1 MNLQTLTL
9 TVLAAGSGAANPR
22 CGCNIRPVGG
32 TMEDQAVPV
41 LAYVGPD
48 AEVLFLQT
56 LLDESGIKCSVDM
69 PTRGRSGV
77 REARL
82 FVAQA
87 DVDAAAPLVADFRQ
101 NGVKSSF

>member
-1 MNLQTLTL
+1 M
-9 TVLAAGSGAANPR
+9 
-22 CGCNIRPVGG
+22 GG
-32 TMEDQAVPV
+32 TVETKSVPV

-48 AEVLFLQT
+48 AEVMFLRT
-56 LLDESGIKCSVDM
+56 LLDESGIMCSVDM
-69 PTRGRSGV
+69 PTRGEHGV

-87 DVDAAAPLVADFRQ
+87 DVEAAAPVINDFRQ

>member
-1 MNLQTLTL
+1 VIVETKT
-9 TVLAAGSGAANPR
+9 
-22 CGCNIRPVGG
+22 
-32 TMEDQAVPV
+32 VPV

-48 AEVLFLQT
+48 AEVLFLRT
-56 LLDESGIKCSVDM
+56 LLEESGITCSADM
-69 PTRGRSGV
+69 PTRGEHGV

-87 DVDAAAPLVADFRQ
+87 DVDAAAPLIKDFRQ

>member
-1 MNLQTLTL
+1 
-9 TVLAAGSGAANPR
+9 
-22 CGCNIRPVGG
+22 
-32 TMEDQAVPV
+32 MEDKGRPV
-41 LAYVGPD
+41 LAHVGPD
-48 AEVLFLQT
+48 AEVLVLRS
-56 LLDESGIKCSVDM
+56 LLDGSGIACSIDM

-101 NGVKSSF
+101 QGMKSSF